1 MVTLTPNTSTCI
13 YMHCGMNCTATDN
26 CMEELDFGGMEV
38 TTACF
43 DVQQGLIS
51 LMDIIVDIC

>member
-1 MVTLTPNTSTCI
+1 MVTLTPNTCI
-13 YMHCGMNCTATDN
+13 YMHCGMNWRTATDN

-38 TTACF
+38 TIACF

>member
-1 MVTLTPNTSTCI
+1 
-13 YMHCGMNCTATDN
+13 MHCGMNWRTATDN

>member
-1 MVTLTPNTSTCI
+1 MYL
-13 YMHCGMNCTATDN
+13 HCGMKCTATDN

-38 TTACF
+38 TIACF
-43 DVQQGLIS
+43 DVQQGLIN